1 MQEKTAEQNSLFHR
15 KTDMSLEREG
25 RQQMHTG
32 GQTVSRKQ

>member
-1 MQEKTAEQNSLFHR
+1 MQEKMAEQNSLFHR